1 MHGIHA
7 ARRSNLRRRP
17 RRPRIELA
25 EHTRGKIRAMVSRS
39 SSNEERMPVPPQQ
52 DSVAASEV
60 SLYRNVLKIKEEHSL
75 ENLGI
80 SFYDAETTIQ
90 WSYNADTY
98 FHAASTMKLAV
109 LLGVFRQVDRGELSL
124 DSPVHVR
131 NRFTSIVNQE
141 PYMLDLGRD
150 ADPDVYGHLGKT
162 LTVRE
167 LAYWM
172 ITKSS
177 NLATNLLVDVIGIQT
192 VQLALDELDIDG
204 VRVLR
209 GVEDQ
214 RAFEAKLNNEV
225 TANGLLKMLRLI
237 ADGKAYSQQACDDML
252 EILLDQ
258 QYRSGIPAGL
268 PKAAR
273 VAHKTGNI
281 STVHHDA
288 GIVYLEGRKPYVLVI
303 LTQFAPDQGRGTA
316 VADVS
321 RDIFNTLAG
330 SVYE

>member
-1 MHGIHA
+1 MVA
-7 ARRSNLRRRP
+7 KARSARQVVDRL
-17 RRPRIELA
+17 
-25 EHTRGKIRAMVSRS
+25 
-39 SSNEERMPVPPQQ
+39 PVPPQK
-52 DSVAASEV
+52 DSVAASEI
-60 SLYRNVLKIKEEHSL
+60 SLYRNILKIQQDHNL

-90 WSYNADTY
+90 WSYNADHY

-109 LLGVFRQVDRGELSL
+109 LIGVFRQIERREITLESA
-124 DSPVHVR
+124 VHVR

-141 PYMLDLGRD
+141 PFMLDLGRD

-162 LTVRE
+162 LTIRE

-177 NLATNLLVDVIGIQT
+177 NLATNLLVDIIGIPT
-192 VQLALDELDIDG
+192 IQLALSELEIDG
-204 VRVLR
+204 VKVLR

-214 RAFEAKLNNEV
+214 AAFEAGLNNEV
-225 TANGLLKMLRLI
+225 TANGLLKLLRLI
-237 ADGKAYSQQACDDML
+237 GDGKAYSRKSSDEML
-252 EILLDQ
+252 DILLDQ

-288 GIVYLEGRKPYVLVI
+288 GIVYVEGRKPYVLVI
-303 LTQFAPDQGRGTA
+303 LTQFSPERGRGTA

-321 RDIFNTLAG
+321 RDIHNTLAG
-330 SVYE
+330 LKYE

>member
-1 MHGIHA
+1 MQRIRQEHG
-7 ARRSNLRRRP
+7 
-17 RRPRIELA
+17 
-25 EHTRGKIRAMVSRS
+25 
-39 SSNEERMPVPPQQ
+39 
-52 DSVAASEV
+52 
-60 SLYRNVLKIKEEHSL
+60 L
-75 ENLGI
+75 ESLGI

-90 WSYNADTY
+90 WAYNADHY

-109 LLGVFRQVDRGELSL
+109 LLGVFRQVDRGELAL
-124 DSPVHVR
+124 DAPVHVR

-141 PYMLDLGRD
+141 PFMLDLGRD
-150 ADPDVYGHLGKT
+150 ADPDVYGHLGRT

-177 NLATNLLVDVIGIQT
+177 NLATNLLVDVVGIQT
-192 VQLALDELDIDG
+192 IQQALDELEIDG
-204 VRVLR
+204 VKVLR

-214 RAFEAKLNNEV
+214 AAFDAGLNNEV
-225 TANGLLKMLRLI
+225 TANGLLKLLRLI
-237 ADGKAYSQQACDDML
+237 ADGKAYSQKACDEML
-252 EILLDQ
+252 KIMLDQ

-303 LTQFAPDQGRGTA
+303 LTQFSADGGRGTA

-330 SVYE
+330 SNHESQQP

>member
-1 MHGIHA
+1 MVAKAH
-7 ARRSNLRRRP
+7 
-17 RRPRIELA
+17 
-25 EHTRGKIRAMVSRS
+25 RA
-39 SSNEERMPVPPQQ
+39 EERLAAALRD
-52 DSVAASEV
+52 DSVAAAEV
-60 SLYRNVLKIKEEHSL
+60 SLYRNVLKIKEEHEL

-80 SFYDAETTIQ
+80 AFYDGQTTIQ
-90 WSYNADTY
+90 WSFNGDHY

-109 LLGVFRQVDRGELSL
+109 LLGVFRQVARGELSL
-124 DSPVHVR
+124 DAPVHVR

-141 PYMLDLGRD
+141 PFMLDLGGD

-167 LAYWM
+167 LAFWM

-177 NLATNLLVDVIGIQT
+177 NLATNLLVDVVGIPTIQ
-192 VQLALDELDIDG
+192 QALDELDIDG
-204 VRVLR
+204 VRILR

-214 RAFEAKLNNEV
+214 AAFDAGLNNEV
-225 TANGLLKMLRLI
+225 TANGLLKLLRSI
-237 ADGKAYSQQACDDML
+237 AGHEAYSVEMSEAMLQIML
-252 EILLDQ
+252 EQ
-258 QYRSGIPAGL
+258 QYRGGIPAGL

-288 GIVYLEGRKPYVLVI
+288 GIVYLAGREPYVLVI
-303 LTQFAPDQGRGTA
+303 LTQFKAENGRGNA

-321 RDIFNTLAG
+321 RDIFNALAG
-330 SVYE
+330 MTNE

>member
-1 MHGIHA
+1 
-7 ARRSNLRRRP
+7 
-17 RRPRIELA
+17 
-25 EHTRGKIRAMVSRS
+25 
-39 SSNEERMPVPPQQ
+39 MPVPPQQ

-60 SLYRNVLKIKEEHSL
+60 SLYRNVLKIKQEHGL
-75 ENLGI
+75 ANLGI

-90 WSYNADTY
+90 WSYNADRY

-124 DSPVHVR
+124 DAPVHVR

-141 PYMLDLGRD
+141 TYMLDLGRD

>member
-1 MHGIHA
+1 M
-7 ARRSNLRRRP
+7 
-17 RRPRIELA
+17 
-25 EHTRGKIRAMVSRS
+25 
-39 SSNEERMPVPPQQ
+39 
-52 DSVAASEV
+52 
-60 SLYRNVLKIKEEHSL
+60 
-75 ENLGI
+75 NLGI

-90 WSYNADTY
+90 WSYNADHY

-109 LLGVFRQVDRGELSL
+109 LLGVFRQIDRGELSL
-124 DSPVHVR
+124 EAPVHIR

-141 PYMLDLGRD
+141 PFMLDLGHD
-150 ADPDVYGHLGKT
+150 ADPDVYGHLGRT

-177 NLATNLLVDVIGIQT
+177 NLATNLLVDVVGIQT
-192 VQLALDELDIDG
+192 IQQALDELEIDG
-204 VRVLR
+204 VKVLR

-214 RAFEAKLNNEV
+214 AAFDAGLNNEV
-225 TANGLLKMLRLI
+225 TANGLLKLLRLI
-237 ADGKAYSQQACDDML
+237 ADGKAYSQQACDEML
-252 EILLDQ
+252 KIMMEQ

-303 LTQFAPDQGRGTA
+303 LTQFAAETPRGTA
-316 VADVS
+316 VAEVS

-330 SVYE
+330 TTYESP

>member
-1 MHGIHA
+1 MA
-7 ARRSNLRRRP
+7 AK
-17 RRPRIELA
+17 A
-25 EHTRGKIRAMVSRS
+25 KHH
-39 SSNEERMPVPPQQ
+39 EERMPVPPTQ
-52 DSVAASEV
+52 DSVAAAEV
-60 SLYRNVLKIKEEHSL
+60 SLYRNVLKIKREHGL
-75 ENLGI
+75 EDLGI

-90 WSYNADTY
+90 WSYNADDY

-109 LLGVFRQVDRGELSL
+109 LLGVFRQVDRGELSV
-124 DSPVHVR
+124 DAPVHIR

-141 PYMLDLGRD
+141 PFMLDLGRD

-177 NLATNLLVDVIGIQT
+177 NLATNLLVDVVGINT
-192 VQLALDELDIDG
+192 IQLSLDELEIDG
-204 VRVLR
+204 IRVLR

-214 RAFEAKLNNEV
+214 RAFQTGLNNEV
-225 TANGLLKMLRLI
+225 TANGLLKLLRLI
-237 ADGKAYSQQACDDML
+237 ADGKAYSQKACDAML
-252 EILLDQ
+252 EIMLDQ

-288 GIVYLEGRKPYVLVI
+288 GIVFLEGRKPYVLVI
-303 LTQFAPDQGRGTA
+303 LTQFGPESGRGTA

-330 SVYE
+330 STYEQ

>member
-1 MHGIHA
+1 MSAKAQHT
-7 ARRSNLRRRP
+7 
-17 RRPRIELA
+17 A
-25 EHTRGKIRAMVSRS
+25 EKI
-39 SSNEERMPVPPQQ
+39 PPTQRN
-52 DSVAASEV
+52 DSVASSEI
-60 SLYRNVLKIKEEHSL
+60 SLYRNLLQIKQEHAL

-90 WSYNADTY
+90 WSYNADHY

-109 LLGVFRQVDRGELSL
+109 LLGVFRQVDRGELTL

-141 PYMLDLGRD
+141 TFMLDLGRD

-162 LTVRE
+162 LSVRE

-177 NLATNLLVDVIGIQT
+177 NLATNLLVDIVGIPT
-192 VQLALDELDIDG
+192 IQLALDELEIDG
-204 VRVLR
+204 IKVLR

-214 RAFEAKLNNEV
+214 AAFNAGLNNEV
-225 TANGLLKMLRLI
+225 TANGLLKLLRLI
-237 ADGKAYSQQACDDML
+237 ADGKAYSQKSCEEMLKIML
-252 EILLDQ
+252 EQ

-288 GIVYLEGRKPYVLVI
+288 GIVYLDGRKPYVLVI
-303 LTQFAPDQGRGTA
+303 LTQFSADTGRGTA
-316 VADVS
+316 VAEVS
-321 RDIFNTLAG
+321 RDIFNALAG
-330 SVYE
+330 SMNES

>member
-1 MHGIHA
+1 M
-7 ARRSNLRRRP
+7 P
-17 RRPRIELA
+17 
-25 EHTRGKIRAMVSRS
+25 SRTS
-39 SSNEERMPVPPQQ
+39 QNEERLPIPPAT
-52 DSVAASEV
+52 DSVAAAEV
-60 SLYRNVLKIKEEHSL
+60 SLYRNVLKIRQGHGL
-75 ENLGI
+75 VNLGI

-90 WSYNADTY
+90 WAYNADHY

-124 DSPVHVR
+124 EAPVHVR
-131 NRFTSIVNQE
+131 NRFTSIVNRE
-141 PYMLDLGRD
+141 PFMLDLARD

-162 LTVRE
+162 LTVKE

-214 RAFEAKLNNEV
+214 RAFENNLNNEV

-237 ADGKAYSQQACDDML
+237 ADGKAYSQKSCDEML
-252 EILLDQ
+252 EIMLDQ

-303 LTQFAPDQGRGTA
+303 LTQFGPEQGRGTA

-330 SVYE
+330 SDV

>member
-1 MHGIHA
+1 MA
-7 ARRSNLRRRP
+7 
-17 RRPRIELA
+17 
-25 EHTRGKIRAMVSRS
+25 GKAQK
-39 SSNEERMPVPPQQ
+39 NEEKLPLPPPK

-60 SLYRNVLKIKEEHSL
+60 SLYRNIVKIRQEHKL
-75 ENLGI
+75 EDLGI
-80 SFYDAETTIQ
+80 SFYDDQTTIQ
-90 WSYNADTY
+90 WSYNADHY

-109 LLGVFRQVDRGELSL
+109 LLGVFRQIDRGELAL

-141 PYMLDLGRD
+141 PFMLDLGRD
-150 ADPDVYGHLGKT
+150 ADPNVYGHLGKT
-162 LTVRE
+162 LSVRE

-172 ITKSS
+172 ITLSS
-177 NLATNLLVDVIGIQT
+177 NLATNLLIDVVGVKTIQ
-192 VQLALDELDIDG
+192 QALDELDIDG
-204 VRVLR
+204 IRVLR
-209 GVEDQ
+209 GVEDSA
-214 RAFEAKLNNEV
+214 AFDAGLNNEV
-225 TANGLLKMLRLI
+225 TANGLLKLLRTI
-237 ADGKAYSQQACDDML
+237 AEGKAYSSYASDEMLKIML
-252 EILLDQ
+252 EQ

-303 LTQFAPDQGRGTA
+303 LTQFSAEMGRGSA

-330 SVYE
+330 LEYE

>member
-1 MHGIHA
+1 MVA
-7 ARRSNLRRRP
+7 KARTKEKL
-17 RRPRIELA
+17 
-25 EHTRGKIRAMVSRS
+25 
-39 SSNEERMPVPPQQ
+39 PVPPAT

-60 SLYRNVLKIKEEHSL
+60 SLYRNVLKIRQDHLL

-80 SFYDAETTIQ
+80 SFYDAESTIQ
-90 WSYNADTY
+90 WSYNADHY

-109 LLGVFRQVDRGELSL
+109 LLGVFRQIDRGDLAL

-141 PYMLDLGRD
+141 PFMLDLGRD

-177 NLATNLLVDVIGIQT
+177 NLATNLLVDVVGIPLIQ
-192 VQLALDELDIDG
+192 QALDELEIDG
-204 VRVLR
+204 VKILR
-209 GVEDQ
+209 GVEDTA
-214 RAFEAKLNNEV
+214 AFAAGLNNEV

-237 ADGKAYSQQACDDML
+237 ADGKAYSQNACEEML
-252 EILLDQ
+252 KIMLDQ

-303 LTQFAPDQGRGTA
+303 LTQFAAEQGRGTA
-316 VADVS
+316 VANVS

-330 SVYE
+330 STYE

>member
-1 MHGIHA
+1 MP
-7 ARRSNLRRRP
+7 SNSTQ
-17 RRPRIELA
+17 A
-25 EHTRGKIRAMVSRS
+25 K
-39 SSNEERMPVPPQQ
+39 ERLPIPPAK
-52 DSVAASEV
+52 DSVASAEV
-60 SLYRNVLKIKEEHSL
+60 SLYRNVLRIKQEHSL
-75 ENLGI
+75 LDLGI

-90 WSYNADTY
+90 WSYNADQY

-124 DSPVHVR
+124 EAPVHVR
-131 NRFTSIVNQE
+131 NRFTSIVNRE
-141 PYMLDLGRD
+141 PFMLDLGRD

-162 LTVRE
+162 LSVRE

-177 NLATNLLVDVIGIQT
+177 NLATNLLVDVVGINT

-214 RAFEAKLNNEV
+214 RAFEAQLNNEV

-237 ADGKAYSQQACDDML
+237 ADGKAYSQKACDDML
-252 EILLDQ
+252 EIMLDQ

-303 LTQFAPDQGRGTA
+303 LTQFAADQGRGTA

-330 SVYE
+330 NLDE

>member
-1 MHGIHA
+1 MVA
-7 ARRSNLRRRP
+7 KARLQ
-17 RRPRIELA
+17 
-25 EHTRGKIRAMVSRS
+25 KI
-39 SSNEERMPVPPQQ
+39 PVAPPQ
-52 DSVAASEV
+52 DSVASAEV
-60 SLYRNVLKIKEEHSL
+60 SLYRNVLKIREDHSL

-80 SFYDAETTIQ
+80 SFYDAESTIQ
-90 WSYNADTY
+90 WSYNADHY

-109 LLGVFRQVDRGELSL
+109 LLGVFRQVDRGEVSL
-124 DSPVHVR
+124 EAPVHVR

-141 PYMLDLGRD
+141 PFMLDLGRD

-167 LAYWM
+167 LSYWM

-177 NLATNLLVDVIGIQT
+177 NLATNLLVDVVGIPTIQ
-192 VQLALDELDIDG
+192 QALDELEIDG
-204 VRVLR
+204 IKILR

-214 RAFEAKLNNEV
+214 AAFDAGLNNEV
-225 TANGLLKMLRLI
+225 TANGLLKLLRLI
-237 ADGKAYSQQACDDML
+237 AEGRAYSQHACDEML
-252 EILLDQ
+252 KIMLDQ

-288 GIVYLEGRKPYVLVI
+288 GIVYLESRKPYVLVI
-303 LTQFAPDQGRGTA
+303 LTQFTPEQGRGTA

-330 SVYE
+330 VIYE

>member
-1 MHGIHA
+1 MSAKAQNTAEKIH
-7 ARRSNLRRRP
+7 
-17 RRPRIELA
+17 
-25 EHTRGKIRAMVSRS
+25 
-39 SSNEERMPVPPQQ
+39 PPQGN
-52 DSVAASEV
+52 DSVAASEI
-60 SLYRNVLKIKEEHSL
+60 SLYRNILQIKQEHAL

-90 WSYNADTY
+90 WSYNADHY

-109 LLGVFRQVDRGELSL
+109 LLGVFRQVDRGELTL

-141 PYMLDLGRD
+141 TFMLDLGRD

-162 LTVRE
+162 LSVRE

-177 NLATNLLVDVIGIQT
+177 NLATNLLVDIVGIPT
-192 VQLALDELDIDG
+192 IQLALDELEIDG
-204 VRVLR
+204 IKVLR

-214 RAFEAKLNNEV
+214 AAFNAGLNNEV
-225 TANGLLKMLRLI
+225 TANGLLKLLRLV
-237 ADGKAYSQQACDDML
+237 ADGKAYSQKSCEEMLKIML
-252 EILLDQ
+252 EQ

-288 GIVYLEGRKPYVLVI
+288 GIVYLDGRKPYVLVI
-303 LTQFAPDQGRGTA
+303 LTQFSADTGRGTA
-316 VADVS
+316 VAEVS
-321 RDIFNTLAG
+321 RDIFNALAG
-330 SVYE
+330 SMNES

>member
-1 MHGIHA
+1 MVA
-7 ARRSNLRRRP
+7 KARLQ
-17 RRPRIELA
+17 
-25 EHTRGKIRAMVSRS
+25 KI
-39 SSNEERMPVPPQQ
+39 PVAPPQ
-52 DSVAASEV
+52 DSVASAEV
-60 SLYRNVLKIKEEHSL
+60 SLYRNVLKIREDHSL

-80 SFYDAETTIQ
+80 SFYDAESTIQ
-90 WSYNADTY
+90 WSYNADHY

-109 LLGVFRQVDRGELSL
+109 LLGVFRQVDRGEVSL
-124 DSPVHVR
+124 EAPVHVR

-141 PYMLDLGRD
+141 PFMLDLGRD

-167 LAYWM
+167 LSYWM

-177 NLATNLLVDVIGIQT
+177 NLATNLLVDVVGIPTIQ
-192 VQLALDELDIDG
+192 QALDELEIDG
-204 VRVLR
+204 IKILR

-214 RAFEAKLNNEV
+214 AAFDAGLNNEV
-225 TANGLLKMLRLI
+225 TANGLLKLLRLI
-237 ADGKAYSQQACDDML
+237 AEGRAYSQHACDEML
-252 EILLDQ
+252 KIMLDQ

-303 LTQFAPDQGRGTA
+303 LTQFTPEQGRGTA

-330 SVYE
+330 VIYE

>member
-1 MHGIHA
+1 MTVA
-7 ARRSNLRRRP
+7 AKLP
-17 RRPRIELA
+17 LA
-25 EHTRGKIRAMVSRS
+25 
-39 SSNEERMPVPPQQ
+39 PPK

-60 SLYRNVLKIKEEHSL
+60 SLYRNVLKIKQEHGL
-75 ENLGI
+75 ESLGI

-90 WSYNADTY
+90 WSYNADFY

-109 LLGVFRQVDRGELSL
+109 LLGVFRQVERGELSL
-124 DSPVHVR
+124 DAPVHVR

-141 PYMLDLGRD
+141 PFMLDLVSD

-162 LTVRE
+162 LSVRE

-177 NLATNLLVDVIGIQT
+177 NLATNLLVDIIGVDTIQK
-192 VQLALDELDIDG
+192 ALDELDIDG
-204 VRVLR
+204 IRILR

-214 RAFEAKLNNEV
+214 AAFDAGLNNEV
-225 TANGLLKMLRLI
+225 TANGLLKLLRLI
-237 ADGKAYSQQACDDML
+237 ADEKAFSKQACDEML
-252 EILLDQ
+252 NILLEQ

-288 GIVYLEGRKPYVLVI
+288 GIVYLEDRKPYVLVI
-303 LTQFAPDQGRGTA
+303 LTKFAAESGRGTA

-330 SVYE
+330 LMYE

>member
-1 MHGIHA
+1 MA
-7 ARRSNLRRRP
+7 AN
-17 RRPRIELA
+17 A
-25 EHTRGKIRAMVSRS
+25 KHS
-39 SSNEERMPVPPQQ
+39 SDERFPATPER

-60 SLYRNVLKIKEEHSL
+60 SLYRNVLKIKRDHAL
-75 ENLGI
+75 EDLGI

-90 WSYNADTY
+90 WSFNADHY

-109 LLGVFRQVDRGELSL
+109 LLGVFRQVERGELHL
-124 DSPVHVR
+124 DAPVHVR

-141 PYMLDLGRD
+141 TFMLDLGRD

-162 LTVRE
+162 LSVRE

-192 VQLALDELDIDG
+192 IQYALDELEIDG

-209 GVEDQ
+209 GVEDS
-214 RAFEAKLNNEV
+214 RAFAAGLNNEV

-237 ADGKAYSQQACDDML
+237 ADGKAYSQKACDDML
-252 EILLDQ
+252 EIMLDQ

-288 GIVYLEGRKPYVLVI
+288 GIVYLDGRKPYVLVI
-303 LTQFAPDQGRGTA
+303 LTQFAAEQGRGTA
-316 VADVS
+316 VAEVS

-330 SVYE
+330 SIYE

>member
-1 MHGIHA
+1 MA
-7 ARRSNLRRRP
+7 AKS
-17 RRPRIELA
+17 
-25 EHTRGKIRAMVSRS
+25 K
-39 SSNEERMPVPPQQ
+39 SNEERLPIPPAK

-60 SLYRNVLKIKEEHSL
+60 SLYRNVLKMKKDHNL
-75 ENLGI
+75 VDLGI

-90 WSYNADTY
+90 WSYNADNY

-109 LLGVFRQVDRGELSL
+109 LLGVFRQVDRGELAL
-124 DSPVHVR
+124 DAPVHVR

-141 PYMLDLGRD
+141 PFMLDLGRD

-162 LTVRE
+162 LSVRD

-177 NLATNLLVDVIGIQT
+177 NLATNLLVDVIGIHT
-192 VQLALDELDIDG
+192 VQLALDELEIDG

-214 RAFEAKLNNEV
+214 RAFHAGLNNEV

-237 ADGKAYSQQACDDML
+237 ADGKAYSQAVCDEML
-252 EILLDQ
+252 EIMLEQ

-288 GIVYLEGRKPYVLVI
+288 GIVYLDGRKPYVLVI
-303 LTQFAPDQGRGTA
+303 LTQFAPEQGRGTA

>member
-1 MHGIHA
+1 MA
-7 ARRSNLRRRP
+7 AKAQTVEKL
-17 RRPRIELA
+17 
-25 EHTRGKIRAMVSRS
+25 
-39 SSNEERMPVPPQQ
+39 PPPPAPAK

-60 SLYRNVLKIKEEHSL
+60 SLYRNVLRIREEHAL

-109 LLGVFRQVDRGELSL
+109 LLGVFRQIDRGELQL
-124 DSPVHVR
+124 DAPVHVR

-141 PYMLDLGRD
+141 PFMLDLSRD

-177 NLATNLLVDVIGIQT
+177 NLATNLLVDVVGIRT
-192 VQLALDELDIDG
+192 IQLSLDELEIDG
-204 VRVLR
+204 VKILR

-214 RAFEAKLNNEV
+214 AAFHAGLNNEV
-225 TANGLLKMLRLI
+225 TANGLLKLLRLI
-237 ADGKAYSQQACDDML
+237 ADGKAYSTNACEEML
-252 EILLDQ
+252 KILLEQ

-288 GIVYLEGRKPYVLVI
+288 GIVFLEERKPYVLVI
-303 LTQFAPDQGRGTA
+303 LTQFTPEQGRGAA

-330 SVYE
+330 SSYE

>member
-1 MHGIHA
+1 
-7 ARRSNLRRRP
+7 
-17 RRPRIELA
+17 
-25 EHTRGKIRAMVSRS
+25 
-39 SSNEERMPVPPQQ
+39 MPVAPAK
-52 DSVAASEV
+52 DSVASAEV
-60 SLYRNVLKIKEEHSL
+60 SLYRNVLKIKRDHNL

-90 WSYNADTY
+90 WSYNADHY

-109 LLGVFRQVDRGELSL
+109 LLGVFRQVDRGEITL
-124 DSPVHVR
+124 DAPVHVR

-141 PYMLDLGRD
+141 PFMLDLGRD

-162 LTVRE
+162 LTIRE
-167 LAYWM
+167 LSYWM

-177 NLATNLLVDVIGIQT
+177 NLATNLLVDVVGIPTIQR
-192 VQLALDELDIDG
+192 ALDELEIDG
-204 VRVLR
+204 IKVLR

-214 RAFEAKLNNEV
+214 RAFEAGLNNEV
-225 TANGLLKMLRLI
+225 TANGLLKLNRLI
-237 ADGKAYSQQACDDML
+237 ADGKVYSQELCDEML
-252 EILLDQ
+252 EIMLDQ

-268 PKAAR
+268 PGAAR

-303 LTQFAPDQGRGTA
+303 LTQFAAETGRGTA
-316 VADVS
+316 VAEVS

-330 SVYE
+330 SVYEQ